1 MRQAI
6 RLTFCAAPV
15 LAALV
20 FGPAAPADEP
30 KQPEAKKDAP
40 ARDTEQIDE
49 EHRRAA
55 QQLIDG
61 IEVELLD
68 DEKWTKVKRIEKPV
82 LYFGDPTRGHNRG
95 SVWLWGEKGRP
106 VAVLELF
113 RNGNAKMAWVCSLCN
128 TSGGKVRASRDCKP
142 WWRENESVIE
152 LKDVPAATAPAA
164 DATVR
169 GRQIKQLAGKFTGH
183 QFWNPDNSRFE
194 LRRLEKPLHTYRDPD
209 AGALD
214 GALYALA
221 NGTNPEVL
229 LFLEARANP
238 KGAAKPT
245 WRFAVGR
252 TSHAELHLLYDDKE
266 VFEAARADRARLS
279 GPDKPY
285 WVITVDTAAAEPK
298 KP

>member
-1 MRQAI
+1 
-6 RLTFCAAPV
+6 
-15 LAALV
+15 
-20 FGPAAPADEP
+20 
-30 KQPEAKKDAP
+30 
-40 ARDTEQIDE
+40 
-49 EHRRAA
+49 
-55 QQLIDG
+55 LIDG
-61 IEVELLD
+61 IEVEALVG
-68 DEKWTKVKRIEKPV
+68 ETWTKVKRVEKPV

-128 TSGGKVRASRDCKP
+128 TSGGKVRASRDGKA

-152 LKDVPAATAPAA
+152 PKDVPDAPAPAA

-209 AGALD
+209 TGILD
-214 GALYALA
+214 GALYTLA

-238 KGAAKPT
+238 KDAAKPV

-252 TSHAELHLLYDDKE
+252 SSHAEMHLLYDDKE
-266 VFEAARADRARLS
+266 VFEGPRADRARLS

-285 WVITVDTAAAEPK
+285 WVITVETAPDAEPK